1 MSIAQSLLP
10 EFDHEMAT
18 TRKMLEVV
26 PEGRN
31 DWKPHDKSM
40 TLGRLAGHVAE
51 LPGWGQVT
59 LEETELDFAPVGKP
73 AFKPGVFTTRAETLK
88 TFDAAVTATRAA
100 LMKASDAD
108 LMVNWTLKSGGNTLL
123 SMPRIAVLRSFVLN
137 HIVHHRAQL
146 GVYLRLNDVAI
157 PGSYGPSA
165 DEKQGF
171 GG

>member
-10 EFDHEMAT
+10 EFDLEMAT

-51 LPGWGQVT
+51 LPGWGKTT
-59 LEETELDFAPVGKP
+59 LEDTELDFAPVGKP
-73 AFKPGVFTTRAETLK
+73 AWVPGVFTTRAETLK
-88 TFDAAVTATRAA
+88 KFDETVVATRAA

-108 LMVNWTLKSGGNTLL
+108 LMEIWTLKSGGNTLL
-123 SMPRIAVLRSFVLN
+123 SLPRIAVLRSFMMN
-137 HIVHHRAQL
+137 HLVHHRAQL
-146 GVYLRLNDVAI
+146 GVYLRLNNIAI
-157 PGSYGPSA
+157 PGSYGPSY
-165 DEKQGF
+165 DERQG
-171 GG
+171 

>member
-1 MSIAQSLLP
+1 MSIAKSLLP
-10 EFDHEMAT
+10 EFDLEMAT
-18 TRKMLEVV
+18 TRKMLAVV

-31 DWKPHDKSM
+31 EWKPHDKSM

-51 LPGWGQVT
+51 LPGWGMTT
-59 LEETELDFAPVGKP
+59 LDRTELDFAPVGAP
-73 AFKPGVFTTRAETLK
+73 AWVPGVFTTREDTLK
-88 TFDAAVTATRAA
+88 KFDQAVAATRAA
-100 LMKASDAD
+100 LEKATDED
-108 LMVNWTLKSGGNTLL
+108 LMVVWTLKSGGKTLL
-123 SMPRIAVLRSFVLN
+123 SMPRVAVLRSFMLN

-165 DEKQGF
+165 DEKSF

>member
-1 MSIAQSLLP
+1 MTIAQGLIP

-18 TRKMLEVV
+18 TRQMLEAV
-26 PEGRN
+26 PEGRS

-51 LPGWGQVT
+51 LPGWGKVT
-59 LEETELDFAPVGKP
+59 LEETELDFAPVGAP
-73 AFKPGVFTTRAETLK
+73 AFVPGVFTNRAESLK
-88 TFDAAVTATRAA
+88 IFDEAVAATRAA

-108 LMVNWTLKSGGNTLL
+108 LMVVWTLKSGGQTLL
-123 SMPRIAVLRSFVLN
+123 SMPRIAVLRSFMMN

-165 DEKQGF
+165 DEKQAMRG
-171 GG
+171 

>member
-18 TRKMLEVV
+18 TRKVLEVV
-26 PEGRN
+26 PEGKN
-31 DWKPHDKSM
+31 EWKPHDKSM

-51 LPGWGQVT
+51 LPGWGMTT
-59 LEETELDFAPVGKP
+59 LEQTELDFAPVGKP
-73 AFKPGVFTTRAETLK
+73 AWVPGVFTTRAETLK
-88 TFDAAVTATRAA
+88 KFDETVAATRAA
-100 LMKASDAD
+100 LAKATDAD
-108 LMVNWTLKSGGNTLL
+108 LMVVWTLKSGGNTLL
-123 SMPRIAVLRSFVLN
+123 SMPRIAVLRSFMMN

-146 GVYLRLNDVAI
+146 GVYLRLNNVAI